1 MCDGFLTKR
10 HWKKGDENKQME
22 STNYQSL
29 IEKLDGFIRKYYKN
43 QLLRGLIYSTGL
55 VLLFFI
61 SVTVLE
67 YYAHF
72 NTAIRTVLFYS
83 FIFASG
89 FIFVK
94 YIAIPLSKLYK
105 LGQLITYEDAAHI
118 IGKHFSNVQDKL
130 LNTLQ
135 LQQQSAN
142 SQLPTPN
149 SQLPTPNSEL
159 ITASINQ
166 KIKELKPIEFT
177 SAIDL
182 SENKKYL
189 KYALIPVLLIAVI
202 LFSAPSIIRDGTKR
216 LVKHADFFEM
226 ESPFQFV
233 ITNSDLKTVTQE
245 DFELKVKLTGDEVPD
260 IVYVEIDGNEFK
272 LEKENI
278 VNFNY
283 LFKNVQKN
291 TRFQL
296 SADGFKSKEYEL
308 IALPN
313 PVLLDF
319 DIALGY
325 PNYLNKKDEVVK
337 NTGDLVI
344 PAGTKI
350 TWSFN
355 TKNTNQLR
363 LNFNDT
369 SFAVPPASENS
380 FNYSTRL
387 FKDKIYSVT
396 TANQF
401 LKNKD
406 SVTYTINVTPDAYPQ
421 IDVEEKKDTASA
433 KLIYFRGEVKD
444 DYGFNKLMFN
454 YRFITNNDSAANTNE
469 KKFNPNSRAVA
480 INKAVTQDQFY
491 HYWDM
496 NELGVSPGDQI
507 EYYFEVW
514 DNDGVTGSKSTRSQK
529 MIFKAPTLKEL
540 DLNTDKNNNKIK
552 EDLLESIN
560 QAKEV
565 QKELNDLQRK
575 IAEKKTLSWEE
586 KKKLEELL
594 DKQKELQKK
603 VEKIKNENQQNN
615 QQQSEYKQADEK
627 IMEKQKQLEELFD
640 KVMTPEMK
648 EKYDELQKLLEKL
661 DKNKIQEM
669 LEKMKLDNKD
679 LLKELDRNLEVFKQ
693 LEFEQK
699 LQKSIEK
706 LEELAKKEEELSKK
720 TEEKNSNAEQQKE
733 KQDAL
738 NKEFEDAKKDLKE
751 LEKKNAELED
761 PKKME
766 NTEPQQEDIQKDM
779 EKSSEQLDKKDKK
792 NASKSQKS
800 AAQKIKKMSEQLS
813 KMQQE
818 MEEEAEGEDIDKLRG
833 ILENLLQLS
842 FGQEALMGELSKAKT
857 NDPQFFKINQKQK
870 KLQDDSKMI
879 EDSLVALSKRVP
891 KIQAVINREISAIN
905 MNMEKAIAEI
915 KEAPT
920 PSFDGKNHKEEGL
933 SRQQFA
939 MTSINNLALMLNEAL
954 MQMQDAAK
962 QKDGPP
968 GSPGSGSCKKPGGA
982 GKKPSAAGMRKM
994 QEQLNQQIKKLK
1006 EGMEKNGN
1014 KPGNKP
1020 GEGGAG
1026 MSKELAQLAAQQ
1038 EAIRKEFQKMADQI
1052 NKDGKGGGGM
1062 GKLAEKMEETETDLV
1077 NKMISQE
1084 TINRQEEIL
1093 TRMLESE
1100 KAEKEREMEEQRQS
1114 NEAKNENFSNPNE
1127 FLEYNRLKQKE
1138 TELLKTVSPS
1148 LTPFFKIKVNQYFN
1162 NFEE

>member
-1 MCDGFLTKR
+1 MAPD
-10 HWKKGDENKQME
+10 
-22 STNYQSL
+22 NYQGL
-29 IEKLDGFIRKYYKN
+29 IEKLDVFIRKYYKN
-43 QLLRGLIYSTGL
+43 QLLRGLIYSVGL

-61 SVTVLE
+61 SITALE

-72 NTAIRTVLFYS
+72 NTAIRTILFYS
-83 FIFASG
+83 FIAATG
-89 FIFVK
+89 FVFFK
-94 YIAIPLSKLYK
+94 YVATPLSKLYK
-105 LGQLITYEDAAHI
+105 LGKLITYTDAAEI
-118 IGKHFSNVQDKL
+118 IGNHFSNVQDKL

-135 LQQQSAN
+135 LQSVH
-142 SQLPTPN
+142 SQLPTH
-149 SQLPTPNSEL
+149 NSEL
-159 ITASINQ
+159 IEASINQ
-166 KIKELKPIEFT
+166 KIKELKPIVFT

-202 LFSAPSIIRDGTKR
+202 LFSAPSIIKDGTKR
-216 LVKHADFFEM
+216 LVKHADFFEK

-233 ITNSDLKTVTQE
+233 ITNEGLKTVTQQ
-245 DFELKVKLTGDEVPD
+245 DFELKVKLTGDEVPE

-278 VNFNY
+278 INFNY

-296 SADGFKSKEYEL
+296 TADGFKSKEYEL

-313 PVLLDF
+313 PVLLNF

-325 PNYLNKKDEVVK
+325 PKYLNKKDEIIK
-337 NTGDLVI
+337 NTGDLVV

-350 TWSFN
+350 SWNFN
-355 TKNTNQLR
+355 TKNTDQLR
-363 LNFNDT
+363 INFNDT
-369 SFAVPPASENS
+369 SFSVPASSENS
-380 FNYSTRL
+380 FNYATRL
-387 FKDKIYSVT
+387 LKDKLYSVS

-401 LKNKD
+401 LTNKD

-421 IDVEEKKDTASA
+421 INVEEKKDTTST
-433 KLIYFRGEVKD
+433 KRIYFRGEVKD
-444 DYGFNKLMFN
+444 DYGFNKLTFN
-454 YRFITNNDSAANTNE
+454 YHFLTNNDSATSKDE
-469 KKFNPNSRAVA
+469 KKHALNSRAVA
-480 INKAVTQDQFY
+480 INKATTQDQFY

-507 EYYFEVW
+507 EYYFEIW
-514 DNDGVTGSKSTRSQK
+514 DNDGVTGSKSSRSQK

-540 DLNTDKNNNKIK
+540 DKNTDKNNNKIK
-552 EDLLESIN
+552 DDLLESIN
-560 QAKEV
+560 QSKEV

-575 IAEKKTLSWEE
+575 IAEKKALSWEE
-586 KKKLEELL
+586 KKKLEDLL
-594 DKQKELQKK
+594 DKQKQLQKK

-615 QQQSEYKQADEK
+615 QQQNEYKQADEK
-627 IMEKQKQLEELFD
+627 ILEKQKQLEELFD
-640 KVMTPEMK
+640 KVMTPELK
-648 EKYDELQKLLEKL
+648 DKYNELQKLMEKL
-661 DKNKIQEM
+661 DKNKVQEM

-679 LLKELDRNLEVFKQ
+679 LMKELDRNLEVFKQ
-693 LEFEQK
+693 MEFEQK

-706 LEELAKKEEELSKK
+706 LEELAKKEEDLSKK
-720 TEEKNSNAEQQKE
+720 TDEKNANAEQQKE
-733 KQDAL
+733 KQDEL
-738 NKEFEDAKKDLKE
+738 NKEFEEAKKDLKD
-751 LEKKNAELED
+751 LEKKNTELEE

-766 NTEPQQEDIQKDM
+766 NTEPEQEDIQKDM
-779 EKSSEQLDKKDKK
+779 EKSSDQLDKKDKK

-800 AAQKIKKMSEQLS
+800 AAQKMKKMSEKLA
-813 KMQQE
+813 KMQQA
-818 MEEEAEGEDIDKLRG
+818 MEDEAEGENIEKLRG

-842 FGQEALMGELSKAKT
+842 FGQEALMGELSKAKNT
-857 NDPQFFKINQKQK
+857 DPQVFKINQKQK

-879 EDSLVALSKRVP
+879 EDSLIALSKRVP
-891 KIQAVINREISAIN
+891 KIQAVVNREISAIN
-905 MNMEKAIAEI
+905 MNMAKAIDEI
-915 KEAPT
+915 TEAPT

-939 MTSINNLALMLNEAL
+939 MTSINNLALMLDEAL
-954 MQMQDAAK
+954 QQMQADAK
-962 QKDGPP
+962 PKDGP
-968 GSPGSGSCKKPGGA
+968 PGSGSCKKPGGA
-982 GKKPSAAGMRKM
+982 GKKPSASAMRKM

-1020 GEGGAG
+1020 GKGGTGG
-1026 MSKELAQLAAQQ
+1026 MSQELAQLAAQQ

-1052 NKDGKGGGGM
+1052 DKDGKGGGGM
-1062 GKLAEKMEETETDLV
+1062 SKLAEKMEQTETDLV

-1100 KAEKEREMEEQRQS
+1100 KAEKEREMDEKRQS

-1148 LTPFFKIKVNQYFN
+1148 LTPFFKSKVNQYFN
-1162 NFEE
+1162 NFED

>member
-1 MCDGFLTKR
+1 MISG
-10 HWKKGDENKQME
+10 
-22 STNYQSL
+22 NYHSL

-43 QLLRGLIYSTGL
+43 LLLRGLIYSTGL

-61 SVTVLE
+61 SLTVLE

-72 NTAIRTVLFYS
+72 NTVIRTVLFYS
-83 FIFASG
+83 FIVASS
-89 FIFVK
+89 FISVK
-94 YIAIPLSKLYK
+94 YIVTPLSKLYK
-105 LGQLITYEDAAHI
+105 LGQLISYEEAANI
-118 IGKHFSNVQDKL
+118 IGKHFTNVQDKL

-135 LQQQSAN
+135 LQQQSSDISN
-142 SQLPTPN
+142 PISN
-149 SQLPTPNSEL
+149 
-159 ITASINQ
+159 ITLLEASINQ

-202 LFSAPSIIRDGTKR
+202 LFSAPSIITDGTKR
-216 LVKHADFFEM
+216 LVKHADFFEK

-233 ITNSDLKTVTQE
+233 ITNSDLTTVTQQ
-245 DFELKVKLTGDEVPD
+245 DFELKVNLTGDEVPEN
-260 IVYVEIDGNEFK
+260 VYVEINGNEYK

-291 TRFQL
+291 TSFHL

-308 IALPN
+308 VALPN
-313 PVLLDF
+313 PVLLNF
-319 DIALGY
+319 DITLGY
-325 PNYLNKKDEVVK
+325 PKYLNKKDEVVK
-337 NTGDLVI
+337 NTGDLVV
-344 PAGTKI
+344 PAGTKVA
-350 TWSFN
+350 WSFI
-355 TKNTNQLR
+355 TKNTDQLR
-363 LNFNDT
+363 INFNDT
-369 SFAVPPASENS
+369 SFAVSPVSENS

-387 FKDKIYSVT
+387 FKDKIYSVS
-396 TANQF
+396 TANHF

-406 SVTYTINVTPDAYPQ
+406 SVTYIINVIPDAYPQ
-421 IDVEEKKDTASA
+421 INVEEKKDTTSTRR
-433 KLIYFRGEVKD
+433 IYFRGEVKD
-444 DYGFNKLMFN
+444 DYGFNKLTFN
-454 YRFITNNDSAANTNE
+454 YHYITNNDSAVGTDE
-469 KKFNPNSRAVA
+469 KKLTTNLRAVA
-480 INKAVTQDQFY
+480 INKNLTQDQFY

-496 NELGVSPGDQI
+496 NELDVSPGDQI

-514 DNDGVTGSKSTRSQK
+514 DNDGVTGSKSSRSQK

-540 DLNTDKNNNKIK
+540 ELNTDKNNTKIK
-552 EDLLESIN
+552 DDLLESIS
-560 QAKEV
+560 QTKEV
-565 QKELNDLQRK
+565 QKEISDLQRK

-586 KKKLEELL
+586 KKKLEDLL
-594 DKQKELQKK
+594 DKQKKLQQN
-603 VEKIKNENQQNN
+603 VEKIKNENKQNKE
-615 QQQSEYKQADEK
+615 QQSEYKQPDEK
-627 IMEKQKQLEELFD
+627 ILEKQQQLEELFD
-640 KVMTPEMK
+640 KVMSPELK
-648 EKYDELQKLLEKL
+648 EKYFELQKLLEKL
-661 DKNKIQEM
+661 DKNKVQDA
-669 LEKMKLDNKD
+669 LEKMKLENKD
-679 LLKELDRNLEVFKQ
+679 LMKELDRNLEIFKQ

-706 LEELAKKEEELSKK
+706 LDELAKKEDELSKK
-720 TEEKNSNAEQQKE
+720 TEEKNTNAEQQKE
-733 KQDAL
+733 KQNEL
-738 NKEFEDAKKDLKE
+738 NKEFEEAKKDLKD
-751 LEKKNAELED
+751 LEKKNAELEE

-766 NTEPQQEDIQKDM
+766 NTEPEQEDIKKDM
-779 EKSSEQLDKKDKK
+779 EKSSEQLEKKEKK
-792 NASKSQKS
+792 NAAKSQKS
-800 AAQKIKKMSEQLS
+800 AAQKMKKMSEKLS

-818 MEEEAEGEDIDKLRG
+818 MEEEAQSEDIDKLRG

-857 NDPQFFKINQKQK
+857 YDPQFFKINQKQK
-870 KLQDDSKMI
+870 KLHDDSKMI

-891 KIQAVINREISAIN
+891 KIQAVVNREISAIN
-905 MNMEKAIAEI
+905 MNMEKAIEEI

-954 MQMQDAAK
+954 MQMQADAK
-962 QKDGPP
+962 PNDGP
-968 GSPGSGSCKKPGGA
+968 PGSGSCKKPGGA

-1006 EGMEKNGN
+1006 EGMEKGGN
-1014 KPGNKP
+1014 KPGDKP
-1020 GEGGAG
+1020 GKSGSG
-1026 MSKELAQLAAQQ
+1026 MSQELAQLAAQQ

-1062 GKLAEKMEETETDLV
+1062 SKLAEKMEETETDLV

-1093 TRMLESE
+1093 TRLLESE
-1100 KAEKEREMEEQRQS
+1100 KAEKEREMDEKRQS
-1114 NEAKNENFSNPNE
+1114 NEAKNETFSNPNE
-1127 FLEYNRLKQKE
+1127 FLEYNRLKEKE

-1148 LTPFFKIKVNQYFN
+1148 LNPFYKSKVNQYFN
-1162 NFEE
+1162 NFED

>member
-1 MCDGFLTKR
+1 MTT
-10 HWKKGDENKQME
+10 
-22 STNYQSL
+22 TNYQSL
-29 IEKLDGFIRKYYKN
+29 IGKLDGFIRKYYKN
-43 QLLRGLIYSTGL
+43 QLLRGLIYSIGL

-83 FIFASG
+83 FITATAFV
-89 FIFVK
+89 FVK

-105 LGQLITYEDAAHI
+105 LGKIITYVDAANI

-135 LQQQSAN
+135 LQQQSTN
-142 SQLPTPN
+142 SELLTH
-149 SQLPTPNSEL
+149 NSEL

-177 SAIDL
+177 SAIDF
-182 SENKKYL
+182 SENKKHL
-189 KYALIPVLLIAVI
+189 KYAFIPVLLITVI

-216 LVKHADFFEM
+216 LVKHTEFFEK

-233 ITNSDLKTVTQE
+233 ITNNDLKTVTQQ
-245 DFELKVKLTGDEVPD
+245 DFQLKVKLTGDEVPEN
-260 IVYVEIDGNEFK
+260 VYVEIEGNEFK

-291 TRFQL
+291 TSFQL
-296 SADGFKSKEYEL
+296 SAAGFKSREYEL
-308 IALPN
+308 VALPN
-313 PVLLDF
+313 PILLNF

-325 PNYLNKKDEVVK
+325 PKYLNKKDEVVK
-337 NTGDLVI
+337 NTGDLIV
-344 PAGTKI
+344 PAGTKVS
-350 TWSFN
+350 WSFN
-355 TKNTNQLR
+355 TKNTNLVR
-363 LNFNDT
+363 INFNDT
-369 SFAVPPASENS
+369 AFAVLPVSENS
-380 FNYSTRL
+380 FTYSTR
-387 FKDKIYSVT
+387 FYKDKMYSIT

-406 SVTYTINVTPDAYPQ
+406 SVTYAINVIPDAYPQ
-421 IDVEEKKDTASA
+421 ISVEEKKDTISP
-433 KLIYFRGEVKD
+433 KRIYFNGEVKD
-444 DYGFNKLMFN
+444 DYGFNKLTFN
-454 YRFITNNDSAANTNE
+454 YRFIVNSDSVATVND
-469 KKFNPNSRAVA
+469 KKYITSSNAVA
-480 INKAVTQDQFY
+480 VNKAVTQDQFY

-496 NELGVSPGDQI
+496 NELGIYPGEQI
-507 EYYFEVW
+507 EYYFEIW
-514 DNDGVTGSKSTRSQK
+514 DNDGVTGSKSTSSKK
-529 MIFKAPTLKEL
+529 MIFMAPTLKEL
-540 DLNTDKNNNKIK
+540 DENTDKNNNKIK
-552 EDLLESIN
+552 DDLLESIK
-560 QAKEV
+560 QAKDV
-565 QKELNDLQRK
+565 QKEISDLQRK
-575 IAEKKTLSWEE
+575 LAEKKTLSWEE
-586 KKKLEELL
+586 KKKLEDLL

-615 QQQSEYKQADEK
+615 QQQSEYKQPDEK
-627 IMEKQKQLEELFD
+627 ILEKQRQLEELFD
-640 KVMTPEMK
+640 KVMTPELK
-648 EKYDELQKLLEKL
+648 EKYDELQKLLQKL
-661 DKNKIQEM
+661 DKDKVQEA

-699 LQKSIEK
+699 LQNSIEK
-706 LEELAKKEEELSKK
+706 LDELAKKEDDQSKK

-751 LEKKNAELED
+751 LEKKNSELEQ

-779 EKSSEQLDKKDKK
+779 EKSSDQLSKKEKK

-800 AAQKIKKMSEQLS
+800 AAQKMKKMSEQLA

-818 MEEEAEGEDIDKLRG
+818 MESEAEGEDIDKLRE
-833 ILENLLQLS
+833 ILENLIKLS
-842 FGQEALMGELSKAKT
+842 FGQEALMGELGKIKP
-857 NDPQFFKINQKQK
+857 NDPQIFKINQKQK

-879 EDSLVALSKRVP
+879 EDSLQALSKRNP
-891 KIQAVINREISAIN
+891 KIKADVNREISAIN
-905 MNMEKAIAEI
+905 MNMEKAVSEI

-920 PSFDGKNHKEEGL
+920 ASFDGKNHKQEGL

-939 MTSINNLALMLNEAL
+939 MTSINNLALMLNETL
-954 MQMQDAAK
+954 MQMQAEAK
-962 QKDGPP
+962 ENNGP
-968 GSPGSGSCKKPGGA
+968 PGSGSCKKPGGA
-982 GKKPSAAGMRKM
+982 GKKPSAGSLRQM
-994 QEQLNQQIKKLK
+994 QEALNRQIKKLK
-1006 EGMEKNGN
+1006 EGMDKNGN

-1020 GEGGAG
+1020 GQSGAG
-1026 MSKELAQLAAQQ
+1026 MSQELAQLAAQQ
-1038 EAIRKEFQKMADQI
+1038 EAIRKELQKMADQI
-1052 NKDGKGGGGM
+1052 DKDGKGGGGM
-1062 GKLAEKMEETETDLV
+1062 SKLAQKMEETETDLV

-1084 TINRQEEIL
+1084 TMKRQEEIL

-1100 KAEKEREMEEQRQS
+1100 KAETEREMDEKRQS
-1114 NEAKNENFSNPNE
+1114 NEAKNENYSNPNE
-1127 FLEYNRLKQKE
+1127 FLEYKTTKQKE

-1148 LTPFFKIKVNQYFN
+1148 LNPFFKQKVHQYFN
-1162 NFEE
+1162 NLED

>member
-1 MCDGFLTKR
+1 MKAND
-10 HWKKGDENKQME
+10 
-22 STNYQSL
+22 YQSL
-29 IEKLDGFIRKYYKN
+29 IKKLDGFIRKYYKN

-61 SVTVLE
+61 SLTVLE

-83 FIFASG
+83 FIVASG
-89 FIFVK
+89 FISAK
-94 YIAIPLSKLYK
+94 YIVIPLSKLYK
-105 LGQLITYEDAAHI
+105 LGQLISYEEAANI

-135 LQQQSAN
+135 LQQETSN
-142 SQLPTPN
+142 ISNPISNISL
-149 SQLPTPNSEL
+149 LE
-159 ITASINQ
+159 ASINQ

-202 LFSAPSIIRDGTKR
+202 LFSAPSIITDGTKR
-216 LVKHADFFEM
+216 LVKHADFFEK

-233 ITNSDLKTVTQE
+233 ITNSDLTTVTQQ
-245 DFELKVKLTGDEVPD
+245 DFELKVNLTGDEVPD
-260 IVYVEIDGNEFK
+260 NVYVEINGNEYK

-291 TRFQL
+291 TSFHL

-313 PVLLDF
+313 PVLLNF
-319 DIALGY
+319 DIALAY
-325 PNYLNKKDEVVK
+325 PKYLNKKDEVVK
-337 NTGDLVI
+337 NTGDLVV
-344 PAGTKI
+344 PSGTKVS
-350 TWSFN
+350 WSFN
-355 TKNTNQLR
+355 TKNTDQLR
-363 LNFNDT
+363 INFNDT
-369 SFAVPPASENS
+369 SFAVSPVSENS

-387 FKDKIYSVT
+387 FKDKIYSVS

-406 SVTYTINVTPDAYPQ
+406 SVTYIINVIPDAYPQ
-421 IDVEEKKDTASA
+421 INVEEKKDTTST
-433 KLIYFRGEVKD
+433 KRIYFRGEVKD
-444 DYGFNKLMFN
+444 DYGFNKLTFN
-454 YRFITNNDSAANTNE
+454 YHYITNNDSAAGRDE
-469 KKFNPNSRAVA
+469 KKLTTNLRTVA
-480 INKAVTQDQFY
+480 INKNLTQDQFY

-507 EYYFEVW
+507 EYYFEIW
-514 DNDGVTGSKSTRSQK
+514 DNDGVTGSKSSRSQK

-552 EDLLESIN
+552 DDLLESID

-565 QKELNDLQRK
+565 QKEISELQRK

-586 KKKLEELL
+586 KKKLEDLL
-594 DKQKELQKK
+594 DKQKKLQQN
-603 VEKIKNENQQNN
+603 VEKIKNENKQNN
-615 QQQSEYKQADEK
+615 EQQSEYKQPDEK
-627 IMEKQKQLEELFD
+627 ILEKQKQLEELFD
-640 KVMTPEMK
+640 KVMTPELK
-648 EKYDELQKLLEKL
+648 EKYNELQKLLEKL
-661 DKNKIQEM
+661 DKNKVQDA
-669 LEKMKLDNKD
+669 LEKMKLENKD
-679 LLKELDRNLEVFKQ
+679 LMKELDRNLEIFKQ

-706 LEELAKKEEELSKK
+706 LDELAKKEDELSKK
-720 TEEKNSNAEQQKE
+720 TEEKNTNAEEQKA
-733 KQDAL
+733 KQDEL
-738 NKEFEDAKKDLKE
+738 NKEFEEAKKDLKD
-751 LEKKNAELED
+751 LEKKNAELEE

-766 NTEPQQEDIQKDM
+766 NTEPEQEDIKKDM
-779 EKSSEQLDKKDKK
+779 EKSSEQLDKKEKK

-800 AAQKIKKMSEQLS
+800 AAQKMKKMSEKLS

-818 MEEEAEGEDIDKLRG
+818 MEEEAQSEDIDKLRG

-870 KLQDDSKMI
+870 KLHDDSKMI

-891 KIQAVINREISAIN
+891 KIQAVVNREISAIN
-905 MNMEKAIAEI
+905 MNMEKAIEEI

-954 MQMQDAAK
+954 MQMQADAK
-962 QKDGPP
+962 PKDGP
-968 GSPGSGSCKKPGGA
+968 PGSGSCKKPGGA

-1006 EGMEKNGN
+1006 EGMEKGGN
-1014 KPGNKP
+1014 KPGDKP
-1020 GEGGAG
+1020 GKGGSG
-1026 MSKELAQLAAQQ
+1026 MSQELAQLAAQQ

-1062 GKLAEKMEETETDLV
+1062 SKLAEKMEETETDLV

-1093 TRMLESE
+1093 TRLLESE
-1100 KAEKEREMEEQRQS
+1100 KAEKEREMDEKRQS
-1114 NEAKNENFSNPNE
+1114 NEAKNETFSNPNE
-1127 FLEYNRLKQKE
+1127 FLEYNRLKEKE

-1148 LTPFFKIKVNQYFN
+1148 LNPFYKSKVNQYFN